1 MTKKEKI
8 KIIHEHVMDAKY
20 IKPMFDAIDYSIEN
34 NFQHYGKQF
43 NSLKNQLK
51 RSIKMSV
58 QTSSYIYTGYSVV
71 MRIADKYLMSVIS
84 GAYNITGYIINKW
97 IYDNKRISNYSNNTK
112 PTSSYTNDNKP
123 S

>member
-51 RSIKMSV
+51 RSIKIEVLDYLHQAGFSEKIRV
-58 QTSSYIYTGYSVV
+58 DEVV
-71 MRIADKYLMSVIS
+71 NKFTKKY
-84 GAYNITGYIINKW
+84 K
-97 IYDNKRISNYSNNTK
+97 K
-112 PTSSYTNDNKP
+112 
-123 S
+123 